1 MNYALCFFIIIFN
14 HINYFNHFNHF
25 NYFNYFNYFN
35 HLTMRT
41 PNGNYALCI
50 MHYALK
56 KGIMHYALI
65 ILLLSSCSTKMQSLD
80 NYNIDE
86 TFADMSTQNLHTK
99 YYSQHRLQTTIDAPI
114 LDQFTSVKQPYWEFP
129 KGVKVVFYDEQLQ
142 AQSSLTSGY
151 AVYYTK
157 KKLWE
162 ARNNV
167 EIINEDGTKLN
178 TEQIFGDENGKK
190 VFSVKKV
197 TVTDPDGTVIVGKQG
212 FESDMAF
219 KNYKFL
225 DVNGVV
231 NLQEQYEEA
240 KKE

>member
-1 MNYALCFFIIIFN
+1 MK
-14 HINYFNHFNHF
+14 
-25 NYFNYFNYFN
+25 
-35 HLTMRT
+35 RT

-50 MHYALK
+50 MR
-56 KGIMHYALI
+56 YALI
-65 ILLLSSCSTKMQSLD
+65 TALVAISSCTTKMQSLD

-86 TFADMSTQNLHTK
+86 TFADMSTKDLHTK
-99 YYSQHRLQTTIDAPI
+99 YYSQHRLQTTIDAPV
-114 LDQFTSVKQPYWEFP
+114 LDQFSSVKQPYWEFP
-129 KGVKVVFYDEQLQ
+129 KGVKVVFYDDQLK

-167 EIINEDGTKLN
+167 EIVNESGTKLN

-231 NLQEQYEEA
+231 SLQEQYDEMNKDE
-240 KKE
+240 

>member
-1 MNYALCFFIIIFN
+1 MHYVFHYTIQSLK
-14 HINYFNHFNHF
+14 HPQS
-25 NYFNYFNYFN
+25 
-35 HLTMRT
+35 LQSLVMRT
-41 PNGNYALCI
+41 PNGNYALYI
-50 MHYALK
+50 MYYALT
-56 KGIMHYALI
+56 IV
-65 ILLLSSCSTKMQSLD
+65 LLSSCSTKMQSLD

-99 YYSQHRLQTTIDAPI
+99 YYSQHRLQTTVDAPI
-114 LDQFTSVKQPYWEFP
+114 LDQFSSVKQPYWEFP
-129 KGVKVVFYDEQLQ
+129 KGVKVVFYDEHLQ

-167 EIINEDGTKLN
+167 EIINDDNTKLN
-178 TEQIFGDENGKK
+178 TEQIFCDETGKK

-197 TVTDPDGTVIVGKQG
+197 TVTDKDGTVIVGKQG

-231 NLQEQYEEA
+231 NLQEQYQEA
-240 KKE
+240 KGEEN

>member
-1 MNYALCFFIIIFN
+1 MFF
-14 HINYFNHFNHF
+14 YKYLNHFNH
-25 NYFNYFNYFN
+25 
-35 HLTMRT
+35 LIMRT
-41 PNGNYALCI
+41 PKGNYAL
-50 MHYALK
+50 Y
-56 KGIMHYALI
+56 IMHYALI
-65 ILLLSSCSTKMQSLD
+65 VAIAAITSCSTKMQSLD

-86 TFADMSTQNLHTK
+86 TFADMSTKDLHTK

-114 LDQFTSVKQPYWEFP
+114 LDQFSSVKQPYWEFP
-129 KGVKVVFYDEQLQ
+129 KGVKVVFYDEQLR
-142 AQSSLTSGY
+142 AQSSLTAGY

-162 ARNNV
+162 ARTNV
-167 EIINEDGTKLN
+167 EIINDDGTKLN
-178 TEQIFGDENGKK
+178 SEQIFCDENGKK

-197 TVTDPDGTVIVGKQG
+197 TVTDPDGTVIVGKRG

-231 NLQEQYEEA
+231 NLKEQYEEA
-240 KKE
+240 NEEEK

>member
-1 MNYALCFFIIIFN
+1 
-14 HINYFNHFNHF
+14 
-25 NYFNYFNYFN
+25 
-35 HLTMRT
+35 MRT
-41 PNGNYALCI
+41 PNGNYASCI
-50 MHYALK
+50 MHYAL
-56 KGIMHYALI
+56 IAALAAI
-65 ILLLSSCSTKMQSLD
+65 TSCSTKMESLD
-80 NYNIDE
+80 NYNVDE
-86 TFADMSTQNLHTK
+86 TFAEMSTQGLHTK
-99 YYSQHRLQTTIDAPI
+99 YYSQHRLQTTIDAPV
-114 LDQFTSVKQPYWEFP
+114 LDQFTTVKQPYWEFP
-129 KGVKVVFYDEQLQ
+129 KGVKVVFYDEKLK

-162 ARNNV
+162 ARTNV
-167 EIINEDGTKLN
+167 EIVNENGTKLN
-178 TEQIFGDENGKK
+178 TEQIFGDEGSEK

-231 NLQEQYEEA
+231 SLTEQYKEEMEEGER
-240 KKE
+240 KEERGN

>member
-1 MNYALCFFIIIFN
+1 MHYVFFYHF
-14 HINYFNHFNHF
+14 NYFNHFNH
-25 NYFNYFNYFN
+25 
-35 HLTMRT
+35 LIMRT

-50 MHYALK
+50 MHYAL
-56 KGIMHYALI
+56 IAALAAI
-65 ILLLSSCSTKMQSLD
+65 TSCSSNMKSLD

-86 TFADMSTQNLHTK
+86 TFADMSTKDLHTK

-114 LDQFTSVKQPYWEFP
+114 LDQFSTVRQPYWEFP
-129 KGVKVVFYDEQLQ
+129 KGVKVIFYDEQLK
-142 AQSSLTSGY
+142 AQSSLKAGY

-162 ARNNV
+162 ARTNV
-167 EIINEDGTKLN
+167 EIVNETGAKLN
-178 TEQIFGDENGKK
+178 TEQIFCDENGKK

-197 TVTDPDGTVIVGKQG
+197 TVTDPDGSVIVGKQG
-212 FESDMAF
+212 FESDMGF

-231 NLQEQYEEA
+231 SLKEQYEEA
-240 KKE
+240 QEEKKEEEKQKE

>member
-1 MNYALCFFIIIFN
+1 MK
-14 HINYFNHFNHF
+14 
-25 NYFNYFNYFN
+25 
-35 HLTMRT
+35 RT
-41 PNGNYALCI
+41 PNGKY
-50 MHYALK
+50 K
-56 KGIMHYALI
+56 KIAI
-65 ILLLSSCSTKMQSLD
+65 TIAAIATATSCSSDLKSLD
-80 NYNIDE
+80 NYNVDE
-86 TFADMSTQNLHTK
+86 TFADMSTKNLHTQ
-99 YYSQHRLQTTIDAPI
+99 YYSQHRLQTTVDAPL
-114 LDQFTSVKQPYWEFP
+114 LDQFQTVKQPYWEFP
-129 KGVKVVFYDEQLQ
+129 KGVKVVFYDEKLQ

-167 EIINEDGTKLN
+167 EIINENGTRLN
-178 TEQIFGDENGKK
+178 TEQIFSDENSKK

-231 NLQEQYEEA
+231 SLKEQYEEA
-240 KKE
+240 DKEN

>member
-1 MNYALCFFIIIFN
+1 
-14 HINYFNHFNHF
+14 
-25 NYFNYFNYFN
+25 
-35 HLTMRT
+35 MRT
-41 PNGNYALCI
+41 PNSNYASCI
-50 MHYALK
+50 MHYALI
-56 KGIMHYALI
+56 GALAAI
-65 ILLLSSCSTKMQSLD
+65 TSCSTKMESLD
-80 NYNIDE
+80 NYNVDE
-86 TFADMSTQNLHTK
+86 TFAEMSTQGLHTK
-99 YYSQHRLQTTIDAPI
+99 YYSQHRLQTTIDAPV
-114 LDQFTSVKQPYWEFP
+114 LDQFTTVKQPYWEFP
-129 KGVKVVFYDEQLQ
+129 KGVKVVFYDEKLK

-162 ARNNV
+162 ARTNV
-167 EIINEDGTKLN
+167 EIVNENGTKLN
-178 TEQIFGDENGKK
+178 TEQIFGDEGSEK

-231 NLQEQYEEA
+231 SLTEQYKEEMEEGER
-240 KKE
+240 KEE

>member
-1 MNYALCFFIIIFN
+1 
-14 HINYFNHFNHF
+14 
-25 NYFNYFNYFN
+25 
-35 HLTMRT
+35 
-41 PNGNYALCI
+41 
-50 MHYALK
+50 
-56 KGIMHYALI
+56 MHYALI
-65 ILLLSSCSTKMQSLD
+65 IALAITTSCSTKMESLT

-86 TFADMSTQNLHTK
+86 TFADMSTKDLHTK

-114 LDQFTSVKQPYWEFP
+114 LDQFSSVKQPYWEFP
-129 KGVKVVFYDEQLQ
+129 KGVKVVFYDEQLKE
-142 AQSSLTSGY
+142 QSSMTAGY

-162 ARNNV
+162 ARTNV
-167 EIINEDGTKLN
+167 EIINETGTKLN
-178 TEQIFGDENGKK
+178 TEQIFSDENSKK

-231 NLQEQYEEA
+231 SLQEQYKDEME
-240 KKE
+240 K

>member
-1 MNYALCFFIIIFN
+1 MFF
-14 HINYFNHFNHF
+14 YKYLNHFNH
-25 NYFNYFNYFN
+25 
-35 HLTMRT
+35 LIMRT
-41 PNGNYALCI
+41 TKGNYAL
-50 MHYALK
+50 Y
-56 KGIMHYALI
+56 IMHYALI
-65 ILLLSSCSTKMQSLD
+65 VAIAAITSCSTKMQSPD

-86 TFADMSTQNLHTK
+86 TFADMSTKDLHTK

-114 LDQFTSVKQPYWEFP
+114 LDQFSSVKQPYWEFP
-129 KGVKVVFYDEQLQ
+129 KGVKVVFYDEQLR
-142 AQSSLTSGY
+142 AQSSLTAGY

-162 ARNNV
+162 ARTNV
-167 EIINEDGTKLN
+167 EIINDDGTKLN
-178 TEQIFGDENGKK
+178 SEQIFCDENGKK

-197 TVTDPDGTVIVGKQG
+197 TVTDPDGTVIVGKRG

-231 NLQEQYEEA
+231 NLKEQYEEA
-240 KKE
+240 NKEEK

>member
-1 MNYALCFFIIIFN
+1 MTKRIL
-14 HINYFNHFNHF
+14 
-25 NYFNYFNYFN
+25 
-35 HLTMRT
+35 
-41 PNGNYALCI
+41 NGNYALI
-50 MHYALK
+50 A
-56 KGIMHYALI
+56 II
-65 ILLLSSCSTKMQSLD
+65 ILIASCSTKMESLD

-86 TFADMSTQNLHTK
+86 TFADMSTKDLHTK
-99 YYSQHRLQTTIDAPI
+99 YYSQHRLQTTIDAPV
-114 LDQFTSVKQPYWEFP
+114 LDQFSTVKQPYWEFP
-129 KGVKVVFYDEQLQ
+129 KGVKVVFYDEKLK
-142 AQSSLTSGY
+142 AQSSLTAGY

-167 EIINEDGTKLN
+167 EIINESGTKLV
-178 TEQIFGDENGKK
+178 TEQIFGDESGQK

-231 NLQEQYEEA
+231 NLTEQYGEELNNEG
-240 KKE
+240 K

>member
-1 MNYALCFFIIIFN
+1 MK
-14 HINYFNHFNHF
+14 
-25 NYFNYFNYFN
+25 
-35 HLTMRT
+35 RT
-41 PNGNYALCI
+41 PNGNYALRI
-50 MHYALK
+50 T
-56 KGIMHYALI
+56 HYALI
-65 ILLLSSCSTKMQSLD
+65 TALVAISSCTTKMQSLD

-86 TFADMSTQNLHTK
+86 TFADMSTKDLHTK
-99 YYSQHRLQTTIDAPI
+99 YYSQHRLQTTIDAPV
-114 LDQFTSVKQPYWEFP
+114 LDQFSSVKQPYWEFP
-129 KGVKVVFYDEQLQ
+129 KGVKVVFYDEQLK

-167 EIINEDGTKLN
+167 EIVNESGTKLN

-231 NLQEQYEEA
+231 SLQEQYDEMNKDE
-240 KKE
+240 

>member
-1 MNYALCFFIIIFN
+1 MCYALFFF
-14 HINYFNHFNHF
+14 YLPQSLQLLQSFV
-25 NYFNYFNYFN
+25 
-35 HLTMRT
+35 MRT

-50 MHYALK
+50 K
-56 KGIMHYALI
+56 HYALI
-65 ILLLSSCSTKMQSLD
+65 AALATITSCSSQMQSLD

-99 YYSQHRLQTTIDAPI
+99 YYSQHRLQTTIDAPV

-129 KGVKVVFYDEQLQ
+129 KGVKVIFYDENLK
-142 AQSSLTSGY
+142 AQSSLSAGY

-167 EIINEDGTKLN
+167 EIINDDGTKLN
-178 TEQIFGDENGKK
+178 TEQIFGDEKGEK

-231 NLQEQYEEA
+231 SLKEQYEEA
-240 KKE
+240 KEEK

>member
-1 MNYALCFFIIIFN
+1 MK
-14 HINYFNHFNHF
+14 
-25 NYFNYFNYFN
+25 
-35 HLTMRT
+35 RV
-41 PNGNYALCI
+41 PNGNYTL
-50 MHYALK
+50 
-56 KGIMHYALI
+56 YALI
-65 ILLLSSCSTKMQSLD
+65 IALAITSSCSSDMKSLD

-86 TFADMSTQNLHTK
+86 TFADMTTKDLHTK

-129 KGVKVVFYDEQLQ
+129 KGVKVIFYDENLK

-167 EIINEDGTKLN
+167 EIINETGTKLN
-178 TEQIFGDENGKK
+178 TEQIFSDEKSKK

-231 NLQEQYEEA
+231 SLKEQYQEA
-240 KKE
+240 KDKNENEK

>member
-1 MNYALCFFIIIFN
+1 
-14 HINYFNHFNHF
+14 
-25 NYFNYFNYFN
+25 
-35 HLTMRT
+35 MRT
-41 PNGNYALCI
+41 TNGNYALCI

-56 KGIMHYALI
+56 KPLHYALI
-65 ILLLSSCSTKMQSLD
+65 VALVTVASCSSKMESLD

-86 TFADMSTQNLHTK
+86 TFAEMSTQGLHTK
-99 YYSQHRLQTTIDAPI
+99 YYSQHRLQTTIDAPV
-114 LDQFTSVKQPYWEFP
+114 LDQFTTVKQPYWEFP
-129 KGVKVVFYDEQLQ
+129 KGVKVVFYDEKLK

-167 EIINEDGTKLN
+167 EIVNETGTKLN
-178 TEQIFGDENGKK
+178 TEQIFGDESGEK

-231 NLQEQYEEA
+231 SLTEQYKEEM
-240 KKE
+240 EEE

>member
-1 MNYALCFFIIIFN
+1 MCYALCFFIYTNYLNYTNYF
-14 HINYFNHFNHF
+14 NYFNHFNHF
-25 NYFNYFNYFN
+25 NY
-35 HLTMRT
+35 LTMRT

-50 MHYALK
+50 MHYAL
-56 KGIMHYALI
+56 I
-65 ILLLSSCSTKMQSLD
+65 IVLLSSCSTKMQSLD

-86 TFADMSTQNLHTK
+86 TFADMSTKNLHTK

-129 KGVKVVFYDEQLQ
+129 KGVKVVFYDEHLK
-142 AQSSLTSGY
+142 AQSSLSSGY

-167 EIINEDGTKLN
+167 EIINDDGTKLN
-178 TEQIFGDENGKK
+178 TEQIFGDEKGEKI
-190 VFSVKKV
+190 FSVKKV

-231 NLQEQYEEA
+231 SLKEQYEEA
-240 KKE
+240 KEEKVEN